1 VLAVLAVV
9 ADDLPHIRD
18 FRQTDDEPLGFNQR
32 FPLSPRGERARE
44 RGGKHIGDLH

>member
-18 FRQTDDEPLGFNQR
+18 LRQADGEALGFYQR
-32 FPLSPRGERARE
+32 SPLDPWGERARE
-44 RGGKHIGDLH
+44 RGVQHIGDLH